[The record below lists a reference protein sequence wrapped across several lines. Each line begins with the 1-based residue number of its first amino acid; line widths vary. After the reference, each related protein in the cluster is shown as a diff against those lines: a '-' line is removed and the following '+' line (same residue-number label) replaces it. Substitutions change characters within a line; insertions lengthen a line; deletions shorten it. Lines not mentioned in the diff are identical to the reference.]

1 MARRR
6 GMGLIV
12 VVLVL
17 FHIVMVASLK
27 RPEEPRLFIA
37 FCLMLIF
44 FVGLSLRLRSHE

>member
-12 VVLVL
+12 VMLVL

-27 RPEEPRLFIA
+27 RPEEPRLFVA
-37 FCLMLIF
+37 FCLTLIVF
-44 FVGLSLRLRSHE
+44 IALSLRLRSHE